1 VADNGFDDV
10 TPVEQ
15 RLVEERNRQPL
26 HVAAHL
32 RHQGETAAKQSLRE
46 TFADVAS
53 VANSFSDQIL
63 GQVRHRRRI
72 ADVTRSQFERGD
84 LAFMVIDPALIVL
97 SPVARKRP
105 IRAFECWI

>member
-1 VADNGFDDV
+1 MADHGFDDV

-26 HVAAHL
+26 HVAAHSC
-32 RHQGETAAKQSLRE
+32 HQGETTVKQSLRE
-46 TFADVAS
+46 VFADVAS
-53 VANSFSDQIL
+53 VAKQFSDQIL

-84 LAFMVIDPALIVL
+84 LAFMVKPNFRLCIT
-97 SPVARKRP
+97 SNR
-105 IRAFECWI
+105 